1 MSQTWNLPLAAG
13 SIISDWRLALNDA
26 GEAVRT
32 LFAGPTAPTSPSALM
47 FWADTTENWIKQRDL
62 ANGAWTYRWPIL
74 ANGAMLNVAPA
85 WLSSSAATLVPIP
98 ALHILPSSSA
108 LLGAEIELVP
118 VEGRE
123 QRLKSALEEIS
134 GDFAYILIDCPP
146 SLGLLTLNALVAAH
160 SVLIPLQCEYY
171 ALEGLTHL
179 LTTLRLIRRSFNPGL
194 EIEGVVFTMYDSRLN
209 LNRQVVEDVR
219 RNFSGRV
226 FETLIPRSTRLSEAP
241 SFGKPIILYDIRSA
255 GAEAYLHLA
264 KEVIDGTTGARSGP

>member
-1 MSQTWNLPLAAG
+1 MARVIAVTNQKGGVGKTTTAINLAAC
-13 SIISDWRLALNDA
+13 LAAADKRTLLVDIDPQGNA
-26 GEAVRT
+26 TSGLGLSRKGPGPYIYEVLLGEAK
-32 LFAGPTAPTSPSALM
+32 ASEALCP
-47 FWADTTENWIKQRDL
+47 
-62 ANGAWTYRWPIL
+62 G
-74 ANGAMLNVAPA
+74 
-85 WLSSSAATLVPIP
+85 PIP
-98 ALHILPSSSA
+98 ALHILPSSVA

-118 VEGRE
+118 ADGRE
-123 QRLKSALEEIS
+123 QRLKSALDEIS
-134 GDFAYILIDCPP
+134 GDFAYILVDCPP

-160 SVLIPLQCEYY
+160 SVLIPIQCEYY
-171 ALEGLTHL
+171 ALEGLTNL

-226 FETLIPRSTRLSEAP
+226 FDTVIPRSTRLSEAP

-264 KEVIDGTTGARSGP
+264 KEVIDGTAGARSGP

>member
-1 MSQTWNLPLAAG
+1 MARVIAVTNQKGGVGKTTTAINLAAC
-13 SIISDWRLALNDA
+13 LAAADKRTLLVDIDPQGNA
-26 GEAVRT
+26 TSGLGLSRTGPGPYIYEVLLGEAK
-32 LFAGPTAPTSPSALM
+32 ASEALCP
-47 FWADTTENWIKQRDL
+47 
-62 ANGAWTYRWPIL
+62 G
-74 ANGAMLNVAPA
+74 
-85 WLSSSAATLVPIP
+85 SIP

-134 GDFAYILIDCPP
+134 DDFAYILIDCPP

-226 FETLIPRSTRLSEAP
+226 FDTVIPRSTRLSEAP

-264 KEVIDGTTGARSGP
+264 KEVIDGTAGARSGP